1 MNESIIIRLGSRYQD
16 AVSWLVWSEVSRE
29 VIASGELVNAGAL
42 STLAMQAVQ
51 RSVIVLVPG
60 CDVIFRE
67 LHLPGRLNAHTQH
80 ALRFML
86 EEQVGSDVET
96 LHLVVLAQQGQ
107 QVHIAAV
114 EQTLMQEWLD
124 WLTAAGLRAAHLI
137 PDVLALPQPASGVWS
152 LVQLGE
158 QWLIRQSAY
167 SGTVVDNS
175 WLMTWLAAQ
184 SLVPILHSA
193 SPIPECQPDHDWQV
207 TLCKLPLQQ
216 LAEHLA
222 VRQGDLLQGAY
233 RSVAPW
239 KKQLAVWRWPMA
251 LSALWLLLVV
261 LNQGLVYQQTRQQ
274 QRQLQQQM
282 SSVYRQLFPQE
293 TRVVNP
299 PVQLKQHL
307 AALQQTPL
315 KTSFLNQLGA
325 LAPLL
330 QPGPDFR
337 LTQLHFDADKHAFSL
352 QINAKAFQQLQQVK
366 DKAADSFNVDIS
378 NMQEQGGQVSGTLL
392 IRSKS

>member
-29 VIASGELVNAGAL
+29 VIASGELANAGAL

-67 LHLPGRLNAHTQH
+67 LHLPGRLNAQTQH

-86 EEQVGSDVET
+86 EEQVGSDIET
-96 LHLVVLAQQGQ
+96 LHLVVLAQQGPR
-107 QVHIAAV
+107 VHIAAV

-137 PDVLALPQPASGVWS
+137 PDVLALPQPASDAWS

-158 QWLIRQSAY
+158 QWLIRQSTYA
-167 SGTVVDNS
+167 GVVIDDC
-175 WLMTWLAAQ
+175 WLSHWLTTQ
-184 SLVPILHSA
+184 SSLPILHSA
-193 SPIPECQPDHDWQV
+193 SPAPPTGHDWQLA
-207 TLCKLPLQQ
+207 LCELPLQQ
-216 LAEHLA
+216 LAEHLV
-222 VRQGDLLQGAY
+222 VRQGDLLQGIY

-239 KKQLAVWRWPMA
+239 KKQLAVWRWPVA
-251 LSALWLLLVV
+251 LSTLWFLLVV

-274 QRQLQQQM
+274 QQQLQQQM

-330 QPGPDFR
+330 QPSPDFR
-337 LTQLHFDADKHAFSL
+337 LTQLHFDADKNAFSL

-366 DKAADSFNVDIS
+366 EKAADSFNVDII
-378 NMQEQGGQVSGTLL
+378 NMQEEQGGQVSGTLL